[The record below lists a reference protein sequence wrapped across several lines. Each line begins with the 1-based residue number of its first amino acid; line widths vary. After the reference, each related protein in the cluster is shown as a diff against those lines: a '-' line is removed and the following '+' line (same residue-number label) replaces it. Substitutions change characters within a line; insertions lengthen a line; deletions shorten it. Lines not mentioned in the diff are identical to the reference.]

1 MTILL
6 SVSSY
11 DNFAFNEFF
20 AVCEHCSEQLPLTQV
35 SHNSNANFTC
45 YYTWHL
51 GLAIVGRIH
60 GLHHCGGFD
69 SVYVHVNINDQSV
82 MIEMMK
88 IACLEIIVSLYVEL
102 SCKFFLL

>member
-6 SVSSY
+6 SMS
-11 DNFAFNEFF
+11 FF
-20 AVCEHCSEQLPLTQV
+20 VVCEHCSEQLPLTQV

-51 GLAIVGRIH
+51 GLAIVGRIY

-69 SVYVHVNINDQSV
+69 SVYVYVNINQSV

-102 SCKFFLL
+102 SCKFILL